1 MTYINNV
8 TAGERKIYTVTKTI
22 LEATYFCG
30 MLTVRSRAGR
40 FLGRKSAEDWMHPT
54 PLDAIRA
61 LLDAE
66 DAATRERR

>member
-1 MTYINNV
+1 MTRYAAQ
-8 TAGERKIYTVTKTI
+8 TAFVEVVRALN